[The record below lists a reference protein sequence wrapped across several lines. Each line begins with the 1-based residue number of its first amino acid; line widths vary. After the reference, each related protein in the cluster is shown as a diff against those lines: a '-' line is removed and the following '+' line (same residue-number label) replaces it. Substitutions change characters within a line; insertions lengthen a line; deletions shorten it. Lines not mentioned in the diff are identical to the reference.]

1 MKKIIVVGNGL
12 AGTLFSKTFREIDP
26 EAAIDIYAAEKYR
39 YYPRPNLIEFM
50 EGSLPFERL
59 FAFPEEWHQKQ
70 NIGLHLATPVGSI
83 QPDEQQVTLENGTR
97 AEYDYLLLADGS
109 HSFIPP
115 FKGSDKSGLFAL
127 RTLDDAF
134 AILNYLED
142 HRQVAVIGGGLLGL
156 EIARA
161 VSRRGAKVTIIEF
174 FPRLLPRQLD
184 SPGGDLLKAQI
195 ESMGIEVRLGLATE
209 EILGRDAVSG
219 LRFKDGTEL
228 KADMAIVVAGVR
240 PNLTLAIAAG
250 LETDKGL
257 IVNDRMQ
264 TSDPKIFAAG
274 DGVQHRGRLYGI
286 IPASFEQSRIAA
298 RCIGG
303 REDVYQGTV
312 FSNSLKIMGLSVT
325 SVGLV
330 NPEDEDVEEF
340 RLARKS
346 EGVYKKIA
354 IRDGKLVGAIW
365 MGTKQGADRVARLIM
380 EQKDVSHWKDAMLA
394 DDFDFS
400 KI

>member
-1 MKKIIVVGNGL
+1 MKKIVVVGNGL
-12 AGTLFSKTFREIDP
+12 AGTLFSKTFREINP
-26 EAAIDIYAAEKYR
+26 KAAIDIYAAEKYR
-39 YYPRPNLIEFM
+39 YYPRPNLIEFIA
-50 EGSLPFERL
+50 GSLPFERL
-59 FAFPEEWHQKQ
+59 FAFPEEWYQKQ

-83 QPDEQQVTLENGTR
+83 QPAEQQVTLEDGSR
-97 AEYDYLLLADGS
+97 VEYDYLLLADGA

-115 FKGSDKSGLFAL
+115 FKGSDKPGLFAL

-134 AILNYLED
+134 AILNFLED

-174 FPRLLPRQLD
+174 FQRLLPRQLD
-184 SPGGDLLKAQI
+184 PPGADLLKTQI
-195 ESMGIEVRLGLATE
+195 EGMGMDVRLGLATE

-228 KADMAIVVAGVR
+228 KADIAVVAAGVR
-240 PNLTLAIAAG
+240 PNLALAIAAG

-298 RCIGG
+298 RNIGG
-303 REDVYQGTV
+303 REEVYQGSV
-312 FSNSLKIMGLSVT
+312 FSNSLKIMGLSLT

-340 RLARKS
+340 RVVRKS
-346 EGVYKKIA
+346 EGVYKKIT

-365 MGTKQGADRVARLIM
+365 MGTKQGADKVARLIE